1 MPTIPLTKR
10 DGTIVAH
17 AQVSQE
23 SWTEIDK
30 YKWSPEKVKLKGGD
44 RYYATTRLKTPKGTS
59 SKRMHSLLMGPCPA
73 GLVIDHMNG
82 DRLDNRLENLR
93 FATPGQNGQN
103 RCKKPNASSCLFGV
117 HKIGI
122 KWVARCRGVSGP
134 TQAVET
140 QAGKDYDRLAIIFF
154 GPNAKTN
161 NLLSPTE
168 RTKALSESVENMP
181 RGVYP
186 KADGFY
192 SLMAADSRNKGPF
205 ETVAMA
211 AAEYKLALTGQLKKQ
226 EQAASGLAITRNAHG
241 IACVMIGAS
250 SKKYECLVDD
260 TDWHTVR
267 AHAWQKKDAYAQAKI
282 MGSLVMMHQYLTGAL
297 HMDHINHDGLDNRR
311 ANLRV
316 NDRSG
321 NSQNQKERIGT
332 TSRFLGVVQKESGK
346 FQAQIVKNGCQY
358 HLGVFE
364 DEEDAA
370 RAYNA
375 AAPLYYDGPKLNDVP
390 DLPEGVTL
398 ESRRVLRY
406 PDRGQPDPVEDAAYF
421 PKKYLGVTKRA
432 GSYQVQMSLAG
443 VVRHLGNYPR
453 PSMAA
458 LAYNEAM
465 LKVYDNPQLN
475 QVEGSPGEEPCL
487 DSEMA
492 KFLDTYVKEELG
504 GKRKKQRGPS
514 SSYKGVTKTKGGKF
528 QAYVCVNRVIT
539 NLGTFASEIEAAKA
553 HNKRAL
559 EVFENPVLNDV

>member
-1 MPTIPLTKR
+1 MPAILLTKR
-10 DGTIVAH
+10 DGTFVGH

-23 SWTEIDK
+23 SWSEVSK
-30 YKWSPEKVKLKGGD
+30 YKWSPERVKLKGGD
-44 RYYATTRLKTPKGTS
+44 RYYATTRLKTQKGTS
-59 SKRMHSLLMGPCPA
+59 SKRMHSFLMGHCPA

-103 RCKKPNASSCLFGV
+103 RCKKQNASSSLFGV
-117 HKIGI
+117 HKIG
-122 KWVARCRGVSGP
+122 KGWVARCRGVSGP
-134 TQAVET
+134 KQALEM

-161 NLLSPTE
+161 NLLSITE
-168 RTKALSESVENMP
+168 RTKALSDSVENIP

-186 KADGFY
+186 KSDGFY
-192 SLMAADSRNKGPF
+192 SLKAANSKSKGPF

-211 AAEYKLALTGQLKKQ
+211 EAEYKLALMGQLKKQ
-226 EQAASGLAITRNAHG
+226 EQATSGLAITRNVQG
-241 IACVMIGAS
+241 IAYVLIGAS
-250 SKKYECLVDD
+250 SKNCECLVDD
-260 TDWHTVR
+260 ADWHTVR
-267 AHAWQKKDAYAQAKI
+267 AHTWQKKDAYAQAKI
-282 MGSLVMMHQYLTGAL
+282 MGSLVMMHQYLTGTL
-297 HMDHINHDGLDNRR
+297 HMDHINHNGLDNRR

-321 NSQNQKERIGT
+321 NSQNQKERTGT
-332 TSRFLGVVQKESGK
+332 TSRFLGVVQKENGK
-346 FQAQIVKNGCQY
+346 FQAQIVKNGNQH

-364 DEEDAA
+364 DEVDAA

-375 AAPLYYDGPKLNDVP
+375 AAPLYYDGPKLNVVP

-398 ESRRVLRY
+398 ESRRVLRH
-406 PDRGQPDPVEDAAYF
+406 PDKGQPDPLEDAAYF
-421 PKKYLGVTKRA
+421 PKKFLGVTKRA

-443 VVRHLGNYPR
+443 VIRHLGNYPR

-465 LKVYDNPQLN
+465 LKVYDDPQLN
-475 QVEGSPGEEPCL
+475 QVDELPGGETCL

-492 KFLDTYVKEELG
+492 KFLDTYVREELG

-514 SSYKGVTKTKGGKF
+514 SIYKGVTKTKGGRF
-528 QAYVCVNRVIT
+528 QAYVCVKRVMS